1 VKQFMG
7 SLLFAT
13 WLGEERKSMEETPST
28 TRAAAWMMASIALLL
43 LMAISGRAITRE
55 IDVFQVMEMRSVI
68 AFFMLLPL
76 VFREGGFK
84 AMRTGI
90 LPSHIGRNLAHYIG
104 QFAWLMGLT
113 LIPLAQVIAIEF
125 TAPIWAAIMA
135 AMFLGERLTWRK
147 CVAISF
153 GLVGVVLIV
162 RPGAAPLNPGHLIV
176 LGAAF
181 VFAISFIMTKALTRR
196 DSPTKI
202 IFWMLIIQSIIGLV
216 PALRVWVWP
225 SAELWPWIFV
235 IAFSGTFA
243 HYCGAKALSY
253 AEAMVVMPMDYLR
266 VPASALIGYLLY
278 AEAID
283 GMTALGAGLI
293 LFGNLFNLR
302 RPNANRIQATPP

>member
-1 VKQFMG
+1 M
-7 SLLFAT
+7 
-13 WLGEERKSMEETPST
+13 ERTPST

-43 LMAISGRAITRE
+43 LMAVSGRAITRE
-55 IDVFQVMEMRSVI
+55 IDVFQAMEMRSVI

-76 VFREGGFK
+76 VFREGGFR

-90 LPSHIGRNLAHYIG
+90 LPSHIGRNVAHYIG

-135 AMFLGERLTWRK
+135 AAFLGERLTWRK
-147 CVAISF
+147 GVAISF

-181 VFAISFIMTKALTRR
+181 VFAISFIMTKALTRT
-196 DSPTKI
+196 DSATKI
-202 IFWMLIIQSIIGLV
+202 IFWMLIIQSIIGLI

-225 SAELWPWIFV
+225 SAGLWPWIFV
-235 IAFSGTFA
+235 IAFTGTFA
-243 HYCGAKALSY
+243 HYCMAKALSY
-253 AEAMVVMPMDYLR
+253 AEATVVMPMDYLR

-283 GMTALGAGLI
+283 GLTAVGAGLI
-293 LFGNLFNLR
+293 LVGNLFNLR
-302 RPNANRIQATPP
+302 RPNANRIQNTPT

>member
-1 VKQFMG
+1 
-7 SLLFAT
+7 
-13 WLGEERKSMEETPST
+13 MEKTPST
-28 TRAAAWMMASIALLL
+28 TRAAVWMMVSIALLL
-43 LMAISGRAITRE
+43 LMAVSGRAVTRE
-55 IDVFQVMEMRSVI
+55 IDVFQAMEMRSVI

-76 VFREGGFK
+76 VIREGGIK
-84 AMRTGI
+84 AMRTSI
-90 LPSHIGRNLAHYIG
+90 LPSHIGRNVAHYIG

-135 AMFLGERLTWRK
+135 AAFLGERLTWRK
-147 CVAISF
+147 GVAISF

-181 VFAISFIMTKALTRR
+181 VFAISFIMTKALTRT
-196 DSPTKI
+196 DSATKI

-225 SAELWPWIFV
+225 SAGLWPWIFV
-235 IAFSGTFA
+235 IAFTGTFA
-243 HYCGAKALSY
+243 HYCMAKALSY
-253 AEAMVVMPMDYLR
+253 AEATVVMPMDYLR

-283 GMTALGAGLI
+283 GLTAVGAGLI
-293 LFGNLFNLR
+293 LAGNLFNLR
-302 RPNANRIQATPP
+302 RPNANRIQATPT

>member
-1 VKQFMG
+1 
-7 SLLFAT
+7 
-13 WLGEERKSMEETPST
+13 MEKTPST

-43 LMAISGRAITRE
+43 LMAVSGRAITRE

-68 AFFMLLPL
+68 AFFMLMPL

-90 LPSHIGRNLAHYIG
+90 LPSHIGRNVAHYIG

-135 AMFLGERLTWRK
+135 AAFLGERLTWRK
-147 CVAISF
+147 GVAISF

-181 VFAISFIMTKALTRR
+181 VFAISFIMTKALTRT
-196 DSPTKI
+196 DSATKI
-202 IFWMLIIQSIIGLV
+202 IFWMLIIQSIIGLI

-225 SAELWPWIFV
+225 SAGLWPWIFV
-235 IAFSGTFA
+235 IAFTGTFA
-243 HYCGAKALSY
+243 HYCMAKALSY
-253 AEAMVVMPMDYLR
+253 AEATVVMPMDYLR

-283 GMTALGAGLI
+283 GLTAVGAGLI
-293 LFGNLFNLR
+293 LAGNLFNLR
-302 RPNANRIQATPP
+302 RPNANRIQNTPT